1 MKMGQ
6 FDAGTLKINQSNFD
20 DVGDFHQ
27 KFNLDNTTHKPAGP
41 RPLDAGLLKFR
52 INFLIEE
59 LREFVQAIDFQE
71 TTDGEITVIVNHEK
85 AFDSLL
91 DLAYVVKGTAHV
103 MGYPWQRGW
112 DEVQR
117 ANMAKERCELDHPFI
132 ANTGPD
138 DVGCCRPTLNG
149 ICGQPHHKHSL
160 RGNINDVIKPPGWKE
175 PNISGVLREVGF
187 HV

>member
-117 ANMAKERCELDHPFI
+117 ANMAKERCELDHQFFAEDGDAPMN
-132 ANTGPD
+132 AD
-138 DVGCCRPTLNG
+138 DLCTVCR
-149 ICGQPHHKHSL
+149 QPYHKHSL

-175 PNISGVLREVGF
+175 PDIPGVLREVGF